1 MQQRRKGETARISG
15 ATPRVKRTQK
25 NVQWVS
31 RLMAKYRSVEYARH
45 SAQALAREALAE
57 FDNAYGC
64 VPDSEDKEFIRQ
76 LVIYMIERDI

>member
-1 MQQRRKGETARISG
+1 
-15 ATPRVKRTQK
+15 
-25 NVQWVS
+25 
-31 RLMAKYRSVEYARH
+31 MAKYRSVEYARH